1 MIPSQEANEEVEKTE
16 VKEDVES
23 KETEDQPV
31 VDGASGSSWWGI
43 PTGGYSSW
51 MNKAVSSVTVAT
63 ELAKQKSTEV
73 YGLVAKDLEEVSSQA
88 TTMVKSSSMTL
99 KNTFEWDWYYSDPCL
114 PICVDD
120 DGSAYLSTTSDD
132 VRISEFY
139 FPLDQT
145 RL

>member
-1 MIPSQEANEEVEKTE
+1 MYLILRANEEVEKTE

-63 ELAKQKSTEV
+63 ELAKQKVRT
-73 YGLVAKDLEEVSSQA
+73 SSI
-88 TTMVKSSSMTL
+88 
-99 KNTFEWDWYYSDPCL
+99 L
-114 PICVDD
+114 P
-120 DGSAYLSTTSDD
+120 GYQ
-132 VRISEFY
+132 Y
-139 FPLDQT
+139 
-145 RL
+145 